1 MSTTTNLILTPVPV
15 STVPATKPSVLQEIL
30 GALLIIGANFG
41 PIFLHSAHATALLQA
56 GEESIAAL
64 LGVKSQNGN

>member
-1 MSTTTNLILTPVPV
+1 MSTTTNPILTPVPA

-41 PIFLHSAHATALLQA
+41 PVFLHSQHATALLAA
-56 GEESIAAL
+56 GETAIQEL
-64 LGVKSQNGN
+64 LGIQSGN